1 MLANQSLP
9 TLDSQVEPKPDAA
22 GQPFVID
29 SRFGTLTIEAD
40 NIIKLPNGLLGFG
53 DHHDFGLA
61 PLPNGQHPQFQVL
74 QSLDEPELAFLV
86 APLNLASDSIEELDL
101 AEACSNLGINRQSL
115 AVLLIVTVRRT
126 EESAE
131 ISVNL
136 RAPVFVD
143 VTRNV
148 ARQYVLP
155 NNKYSI
161 RHTL

>member
-1 MLANQSLP
+1 MLANPSLP
-9 TLDSQVEPKPDAA
+9 RQDNRVEPTPNAA

-29 SRFGTLTIEAD
+29 SRFGTLTIEVD

-61 PLPNGQHPQFQVL
+61 PLPNGQHPHFQVL
-74 QSLDEPELAFLV
+74 QSLEEPELAFLV
-86 APLNLASDSIEELDL
+86 APLNLASDTIDERDL
-101 AEACSNLGINRQSL
+101 EEACGNLGIDRQSL
-115 AVLLIVTVRRT
+115 GVLLIVTVRRNK
-126 EESAE
+126 ESAE

-143 VTRNV
+143 ASRHV

-161 RHTL
+161 RHAI